1 MLTPRGELLP
11 VASAF
16 TRIVASPVGL
26 AGATREQHSPG
37 VTARMSSQKLKV
49 GKIEA
54 ARRQVRAAIEM
65 WFASGDPIAI
75 HTLVAA
81 AHEILYDLCKRKG
94 MNDQLFDSPAI
105 KPSFRKRWTTML
117 RTYPNFFK
125 HADRDPDDVLE
136 FNPAINELRLLS
148 CLMTLQSLGEKIA
161 GPELA
166 LWVRLGLENPQ
177 ILSEDIYS
185 KGFAPDDLT
194 ALRQMTRSRF
204 LEVHLD
210 MQRMAATSSDT
221 VLGDKDAHRNARR
234 SSESDFDSGGR

>member
-1 MLTPRGELLP
+1 MR
-11 VASAF
+11 A
-16 TRIVASPVGL
+16 
-26 AGATREQHSPG
+26 
-37 VTARMSSQKLKV
+37 QKLKI
-49 GKIEA
+49 GKMEA
-54 ARRQVRAAIEM
+54 ARRQARAAVEM
-65 WFASGDPIAI
+65 WFAGGDPVAI

-81 AHEILYDLCKRKG
+81 AHEILYDLCKSRG
-94 MNDQLFDSPAI
+94 LNDQLFDSPAI
-105 KPSFRKRWTTML
+105 KPGYRKRWTTIL

-136 FNPAINELRLLS
+136 FNPAINEIRLLS
-148 CLMTLQSLGEKIA
+148 CLMTLQSMGEKIV

-185 KGFAPDDLT
+185 KGLAPNDLT

-210 MQRMAATSSDT
+210 MQRMAATSSET
-221 VLGDKDAHRNARR
+221 VLGDKHAQRNT
-234 SSESDFDSGGR
+234 